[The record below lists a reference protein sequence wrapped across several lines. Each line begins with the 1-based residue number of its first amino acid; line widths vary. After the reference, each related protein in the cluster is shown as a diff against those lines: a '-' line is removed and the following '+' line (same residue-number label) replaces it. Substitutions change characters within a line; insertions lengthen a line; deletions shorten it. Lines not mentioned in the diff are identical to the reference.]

1 MGKWFNLVTCLE
13 FPSSKQRNDDGFQI
27 AAVCR
32 TKQWMASKEYSE
44 TLLLYPRYLAL
55 DRLPLGLPSGVS
67 SSANGLEKSTLAHQK
82 FSFDI
87 CACFL
92 LLTCWQMKIIAIPHI
107 KWFLSTWIQFPICP
121 PHAGIADKR
130 EISVDQRKHLEK
142 FLPAFRFQLFGLER
156 TADFLE
162 SWLDGTYE
170 RSKLLDVSACLSSR
184 TWMSTTKFK
193 IDGNSSF
200 QILFMIVTESFSPF
214 FLEFLSLFLISFLS
228 LSLSTRYAGAWSLR
242 DLMSFA
248 PQPLHHSPMHSA
260 LNPTFS
266 GCLYVIQIHCLLPQA
281 SRV

>member
-1 MGKWFNLVTCLE
+1 MCTSQDSMLQGSKAARSLQHCGDTPSIQMMLCLGHLRLSCSKCFVCNSCLNQETLRVLRGPLNVSNKGPIVGAVGQSMLKKSSYMGKWFNLVTCLE

-82 FSFDI
+82 FSFEI

-130 EISVDQRKHLEK
+130 EISIDQRKHLEK
-142 FLPAFRFQLFGLER
+142 FLPAFRFQLFALER

-162 SWLDGTYE
+162 SWLDGT
-170 RSKLLDVSACLSSR
+170 
-184 TWMSTTKFK
+184 
-193 IDGNSSF
+193 
-200 QILFMIVTESFSPF
+200 
-214 FLEFLSLFLISFLS
+214 
-228 LSLSTRYAGAWSLR
+228 
-242 DLMSFA
+242 
-248 PQPLHHSPMHSA
+248 
-260 LNPTFS
+260 
-266 GCLYVIQIHCLLPQA
+266 
-281 SRV
+281 